1 MKEIINFITV
11 FFFDTK
17 AVKAQQAS
25 RSALLSEVQ
34 QPHPVS
40 LYISSFKL
48 SAFGQRCQT
57 LGHDAVFVPGSIVSR
72 ELIAP
77 LCASA
82 LQYGLFCA
90 PPRESPAVLP
100 FFHSTAPS

>member
-48 SAFGQRCQT
+48 SAFVVRGVRHWGMMQCLCQV
-57 LGHDAVFVPGSIVSR
+57 A
-72 ELIAP
+72 
-77 LCASA
+77 
-82 LQYGLFCA
+82 
-90 PPRESPAVLP
+90 
-100 FFHSTAPS
+100 